1 MPFENVVRRTFFS
14 SALGALLLC
23 TPTLHGQ
30 QVTTDFDH
38 QAQFERYHTFSF
50 AKVQTDD
57 PLYQQ
62 RIRDDIARDL
72 QGHGLQLVPSGGDL
86 AITAIG
92 GVHDQQQYNTFYSG
106 LGDGFGRRGWGGGF
120 GGGWGGD
127 GVSNTSVEQVPV
139 GTLLVD
145 LYDTNSHNLVFRGRA
160 TADMSK
166 KSDKNIQIVQKS
178 VDKMFDHFPPKHS
191 M

>member
-1 MPFENVVRRTFFS
+1 MGQTSRAILLSTAVAGLL
-14 SALGALLLC
+14 ALTRGIPA
-23 TPTLHGQ
+23 Q

-38 QAQFERYHTFSF
+38 HAQFESYHTFSF

-62 RIRDDIARDL
+62 RVRDDITHDL
-72 QGHGLQLVPSGGDL
+72 QAHGLQMVPSGGDL

-106 LGDGFGRRGWGGGF
+106 LGSGFGWRGWGGW

-127 GVSNTSVEQVPV
+127 GVANTTVEQVAV
-139 GTLLVD
+139 GTLMVD
-145 LYDTNSHNLVFRGRA
+145 LYDTNTHNLVFRGRA

-166 KSDKNIQIVQKS
+166 KTDKNIALVQKS

>member
-1 MPFENVVRRTFFS
+1 MDLKNVICRTLCG
-14 SALGALLLC
+14 SAVGALLLGA
-23 TPTLHGQ
+23 TALHGQ

-38 QAQFERYHTFSF
+38 HAQFDNYHTFSF

-62 RIRDDIARDL
+62 RLRDDISQDL
-72 QGHGLQLVPSGGDL
+72 QSHGLQLVPSGGDL

-92 GVHDQQQYNTFYSG
+92 GVHNQQQYNTFYDG
-106 LGDGFGRRGWGGGF
+106 LGGGFGRRGWGGGF

-127 GVSNTSVEQVPV
+127 GISSTSVDQIPV

-145 LYDTNSHNLVFRGRA
+145 LYDTNTHNLVFRGRA
-160 TADMSK
+160 MADMSN
-166 KSDKNIQIVQKS
+166 KSDKNVKLVQKS
-178 VDKMFDHFPPKHS
+178 VDKMFNHYPPKS
-191 M
+191 AM